1 MEMRLTLVKPSER
14 ALCAMQINS
23 IREYYALE
31 AVNGFVNGFV
41 ESRSG
46 SFRAWRGVASNKC
59 NDRFIDAKSIIGYNA
74 KQNAKCLTLF

>member
-41 ESRSG
+41 GSRSG
-46 SFRAWRGVASNKC
+46 SSRAWRGVAWQGTSVM
-59 NDRFIDAKSIIGYNA
+59 IDSSMPRV
-74 KQNAKCLTLF
+74 L